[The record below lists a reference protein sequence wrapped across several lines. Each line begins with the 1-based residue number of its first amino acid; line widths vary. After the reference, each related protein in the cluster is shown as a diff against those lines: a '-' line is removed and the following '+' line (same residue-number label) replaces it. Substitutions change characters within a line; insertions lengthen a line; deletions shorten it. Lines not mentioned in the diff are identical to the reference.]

1 MMTKTDGEKQLST
14 ESKKDA
20 FNDKLDMLLANLII
34 PTPKIA
40 NNIED
45 VLSLTY
51 DQLKSISTDE
61 CSIFS
66 YQLKQYAYYIQ
77 QKYNRFKNIE
87 IWAKECMK
95 IVFGQQADNYGTTY
109 TKWEEKQAIIISGD
123 SYAKKLHMIAME
135 YHCCAEELGQLSNR
149 LLDMSK
155 TLDNMVYNRG
165 KNND

>member
-1 MMTKTDGEKQLST
+1 MTNKTDGEKQLST
-14 ESKKDA
+14 ESKKDL

-40 NNIED
+40 NNID
-45 VLSLTY
+45 DILSLNY
-51 DQLKSISTDE
+51 EQLKSISTDE

-66 YQLKQYAYYIQ
+66 YQLKQYSYYIQ

-95 IVFGQQADNYGTTY
+95 IVFGQQANNYGTTY

-123 SYAKKLHMIAME
+123 SYAKKLHTISLE
-135 YHCCAEELGQLSNR
+135 YHCYAEEMNQLSNR
-149 LLDMSK
+149 LLDMAK
-155 TLDNMVYNRG
+155 TLDNIVYNRG
-165 KNND
+165 RSND